1 VGGDGDR
8 CASARE
14 SAWQRGIEMAAIE
27 HSERQAVERA
37 GRVRAVARVSAAVA
51 AGLALLTLFAWG
63 SGSRWPLDVSRPSAV
78 LKPQSCAAILLL
90 AAAVLAA
97 ASRWRGSERAR
108 TVLALAGGTL
118 PVLALVQYATGL
130 SVGIDLVLFREAL
143 LAAGTT
149 PPGRMSVLTAT
160 FLCLVATSL
169 ALPAPR
175 TRLAER
181 VTDGFA
187 TTIVIACFV
196 ILGFQLQGS
205 SAEGLHL
212 TVLPVSASAAVA
224 LFGIGLAALLA
235 RPERG
240 WLEPVLRED
249 AGGHLLRRMLPGA
262 GLLPF
267 VLGFAVV
274 FGASRD
280 LFGVRTAIGLLVGAV
295 VLPLAA
301 LVIWSARSIN
311 RLASERTRSEV
322 RLRRLIDASP
332 LGIAFGRMDGRL
344 TDAND
349 AFLRIAGRSLHDLA
363 PGRLNWR
370 RLTSP
375 EHVARDEAALAE
387 LALGGSTRPYEK
399 EIDLP
404 DGTRRPVLGLAVKLS
419 DDDDVA
425 AVLVDISRQRSGQV
439 RLRQSE
445 ARYRSIVE
453 TAQEGIF
460 ILDAAGRMRFANA
473 SLARLLGCAIE
484 DLLERP
490 FLSLVYDEDR
500 SGWAPLLRIDAPAL
514 QPTGDLRLRCPDGEE
529 LWAVVSVSPIEA
541 GLGLPE
547 GRLVMLTDVTARRR
561 SELALQQAARVE
573 ATSTLAAGVA
583 HDVNNLMAAVLGNA
597 DLLRDDVP
605 RSGEA
610 PEMLDSIRESAS
622 RAAELAQQ
630 LLAYARGGRYWS
642 RPVDLNEVAQRTL
655 EIQRRTWPRGI
666 DIKLDLDPTLPSVI
680 ADASQM
686 SQIVLNLCANAVEA
700 MEGKGRLTLTTRS
713 ERVEDDQVAHRGSGS
728 VALSAGPW
736 IRLSVEDEGC
746 GMDGLTS
753 ARVFE
758 PFFSTKFPGRG
769 LGLAAVYG
777 IVQNHGG
784 EIAVDSLPG
793 RGTRVDVWLP
803 AAREAV
809 AGEMPRAERDLPRGA
824 ETVLVV
830 DDEETVLTVTGRLL
844 ERLGYRVLCARDG
857 SEAVSFARTHG
868 VALDAVILDLDMP
881 VMDGASAFP
890 LLRAARPGLPIVV
903 CSGYELDPGS
913 PRLRGIVPDAYL
925 AKPFRR
931 DALAR
936 VLREALDRAAA
947 DRP

>member
-1 VGGDGDR
+1 
-8 CASARE
+8 
-14 SAWQRGIEMAAIE
+14 MTAIGPV
-27 HSERQAVERA
+27 ERQAAERVVC
-37 GRVRAVARVSAAVA
+37 VRAVARASAGVA
-51 AGLALLTLFAWG
+51 GALALLTLFAWASDTG
-63 SGSRWPLDVSRPSAV
+63 WPVDVRRASAA
-78 LKPQSCAAILLL
+78 LKPQTCIAVLLL
-90 AAAVLAA
+90 AAACIAA
-97 ASRWRGSERAR
+97 ARRAGGSGRMRGI
-108 TVLALAGGTL
+108 LALAGGTL
-118 PVLALVQYATGL
+118 PVLALTQYATGFDL
-130 SVGIDLVLFREAL
+130 GIDLALFRENL
-143 LAAGTT
+143 LASGTT
-149 PPGRMSVLTAT
+149 PPGRMSVLTAL
-160 FLCLVATSL
+160 FLTIVATSL
-169 ALPAPR
+169 ALPEPR
-175 TRLAER
+175 TRAAER
-181 VTDGFA
+181 VRQTLA
-187 TTIVIACFV
+187 AMMVVACFL
-196 ILGFQLQGS
+196 ILGFQLHGS
-205 SAEGLHL
+205 SAEGVRVTLM
-212 TVLPVSASAAVA
+212 PVSVTAAVA
-224 LFGIGLAALLA
+224 LFEIGLAALLA
-235 RPERG
+235 RPEGG

-249 AGGHLLRRMLPGA
+249 AGGHLLRRMLPAA

-274 FGASRD
+274 VGATHD
-280 LFGVRTAIGLLVGAV
+280 VFGVRTAIGLLVGAV
-295 VLPLAA
+295 ALPLAV
-301 LVIWSARSIN
+301 LVVWSARSIN
-311 RLASERTRSEV
+311 RLAGERARSEV
-322 RLRRLIDASP
+322 RLRRLVDASP
-332 LGIAFGRMDGRL
+332 IGIAFGHLDGRL
-344 TDAND
+344 EDAND
-349 AFLRIAGRSLHDLA
+349 AFLRIAGRSLQELVA
-363 PGRLNWR
+363 GRLNWR

-387 LALGGSTRPYEK
+387 LERSGSTRPYEK

-404 DGTRRPVLGLAVKLS
+404 DGSRRPVLGHAVKLS
-419 DDDDVA
+419 DADDVA
-425 AVLVDISRQRSGQV
+425 AVLVDVTRQRSAQV

-445 ARYRSIVE
+445 ARYRRIVE

-473 SLARLLGCAIE
+473 SLARMLGCRIE
-484 DLLERP
+484 DLVERP

-500 SGWAPLLRIDAPAL
+500 SGWTPLLRADAPAV
-514 QPTGDLRLRCPDGEE
+514 QPTGDLRLRCPDGDE

-597 DLLRDDVP
+597 DLLRDDLP
-605 RSGEA
+605 RAGEA
-610 PEMLDSIRESAS
+610 AEMLESIREAAS

-642 RPVDLNEVAQRTL
+642 RPVDLNQVAQRTL

-666 DIKLDLDPTLPSVI
+666 DVKLDFEATLPSVI

-686 SQIVLNLCANAVEA
+686 SQVVMNLCANGVEA
-700 MEGKGRLTLTTRS
+700 MDGRGRLTLATRT
-713 ERVEDDQVAHRGSGS
+713 EMVGEGHVVRG
-728 VALSAGPW
+728 AGGGVTLAPGCW
-736 IRLSVEDEGC
+736 IRLSVEDQGC
-746 GMDGLTS
+746 GMDALTA

-784 EIAVDSLPG
+784 EITLDTLPG

-803 AAREAV
+803 AAREAI
-809 AGEMPRAERDLPRGA
+809 AEEAPRAENDVPQGA

-830 DDEETVLTVTGRLL
+830 DDDETVLTVTARLL
-844 ERLGYRVLCARDG
+844 ERLGYHVVRARNG
-857 SEAVSFARTHG
+857 REAVTYARTAG

-936 VLREALDRAAA
+936 VLRETLDRAAA
-947 DRP
+947 RA